1 MELHRLKNE
10 LNNIDFINN
19 TNIINIINKN
29 LLDLLVQTKKLVNY
43 DIFANDNYWGCLM
56 YELYNMLNNNR
67 NNKLNYYDK
76 IEELYVE
83 LLQEFISSNT
93 NIYEYYKDPYINDK
107 LSYIYYC
114 DDNNI

>member
-1 MELHRLKNE
+1 MELLTLKNE

-19 TNIINIINKN
+19 TSTNIINKN

-67 NNKLNYYDK
+67 NNKLDYYDK

-114 DDNNI
+114 DNNNI